1 MSLSFFLEKIMWD
14 LESSC
19 KLKNVSLK
27 LNTHCVLVGN
37 KVKIVTLK
45 KNIKTCS
52 PNGTVSFKSIKNKN
66 IFVFSLFNAAE
77 QSLNNCNLFFF
88 PSSIDLHVKYISAL
102 TE

>member
-19 KLKNVSLK
+19 KLKNVVSSLSLK

-66 IFVFSLFNAAE
+66 KLICVFPFQCGRAKSKQL
-77 QSLNNCNLFFF
+77 
-88 PSSIDLHVKYISAL
+88 
-102 TE
+102 

>member
-19 KLKNVSLK
+19 KLKNVVSSLSLK

-45 KNIKTCS
+45 KILKLV
-52 PNGTVSFKSIKNKN
+52 PQMG
-66 IFVFSLFNAAE
+66 LF
-77 QSLNNCNLFFF
+77 LLK
-88 PSSIDLHVKYISAL
+88 V
-102 TE
+102 